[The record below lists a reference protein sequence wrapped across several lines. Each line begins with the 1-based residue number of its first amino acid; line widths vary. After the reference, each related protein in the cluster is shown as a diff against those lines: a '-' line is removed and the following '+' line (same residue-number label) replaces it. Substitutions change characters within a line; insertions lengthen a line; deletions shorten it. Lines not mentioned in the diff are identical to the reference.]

1 MVPDLLFFFKAYG
14 CRSQSYDS
22 RLTTYDSTEMITA
35 WLRIHNA
42 IGGRAAFPAMWQKY
56 QDVQALCRA
65 LETRAEETGLL
76 RRISPDRFFA
86 YGAPQAL
93 ATEQLCRQHGWQI
106 VPYTS
111 DYYPALLRQIKNP
124 PAVLFARGDAEL
136 LKNPRKAAVVGTRSA
151 ARKAADAAFLL
162 GEALAESGVTT
173 VSGGAA
179 GIDCAAAFGASAV
192 HGAGCI
198 TVLGRGFSPA
208 KDVGPVDDGV
218 VFVTELFP
226 GLSGR
231 SFNFPNRNRLI
242 SGMSAGTAVLE
253 AGGKSGALITAQDA
267 MAQGRPVFVP
277 SSPRLASPGCAAL
290 AEKGVGRISSPRDL
304 IGTLFPDLA
313 DLPSAAD
320 TPLDEAPAGR
330 YEQALYGRP
339 GRARAWE
346 EILPPAKAP
355 DTIEKTASVPA
366 ARTPAVPA
374 LPEGLSPEALAVARA
389 AADGPVYI
397 DEIILKLGIPAPKV
411 QAAVTEL
418 ELEDVIT
425 VGPGG
430 RISLR

>member
-1 MVPDLLFFFKAYG
+1 
-14 CRSQSYDS
+14 
-22 RLTTYDSTEMITA
+22 MITA
-35 WLRIHNA
+35 WLRIHYA

-56 QDVQALCRA
+56 HDVQAVCRA
-65 LETRAEETGLL
+65 METRVEETGLM
-76 RRISPDRFFA
+76 RRNSPDRFFA

-93 ATEQLCRQHGWQI
+93 ATEQLCRQHGWRI
-106 VPYTS
+106 IPFES
-111 DYYPALLRQIKNP
+111 DYYPSLLRQIKNP

-136 LKNPRKAAVVGTRSA
+136 LKNPRKAAVVGTRSST
-151 ARKAADAAFLL
+151 RKAADAAFLL

-320 TPLDEAPAGR
+320 TPLDEASAGR

-346 EILPPAKAP
+346 EIPPPPVPSPKADKP
-355 DTIEKTASVPA
+355 PG
-366 ARTPAVPA
+366 AVPA
-374 LPEGLSPEALAVARA
+374 ERKSAAVSLSEGLSEEALAVAKA
-389 AADGPVYI
+389 VAEGPLYI
-397 DEIILKLGIPAPKV
+397 DELIRLLGIPAPKV

-418 ELEDVIT
+418 ELEDAIT

-430 RISLR
+430 RIGLI